1 MIKKYYRTS
10 LLTLLMIAA
19 GGVAATSA
27 QTVTGSIAGGSVKR
41 GGTSRATVYLSM
53 PAGLHVNSNR
63 PNSEY
68 AIPTTIRASGNGV
81 KIGRVSYP
89 RGHNRKFDFSQDRIN
104 VYDGRAAFGFD
115 VTVPSTY
122 KGKTVRVNVA
132 VKYQACTNEVCYQ
145 PKTKNITLTARV
157 K

>member
-1 MIKKYYRTS
+1 MIKNLYRIS
-10 LLTLLMIAA
+10 LFAFLFAAA
-19 GGVAATSA
+19 GCFASVSA
-27 QTVTGSIAGGSVKR
+27 QTVTGSIAGGAISR

-68 AIPTTIRASGNGV
+68 AIPTSVRASGRGV
-81 KIGRVSYP
+81 RIGRVSYP

-104 VYDGRAAFGFD
+104 VYDGRVAFGFN
-115 VTVPSTY
+115 VTVPSNY
-122 KGKTVRVNVA
+122 KGNSVRVNVA

-157 K
+157 R